1 MYTDK
6 KNILQLVALLKA
18 HRIQKIVLCPGS
30 RNIPI
35 VQTLVNIP
43 EFTCYPV
50 TDERSAGFFALGLAL
65 NGGSPAAICCTSGT
79 ALLNIHPAVAEA
91 FYQQVP
97 LVVISADRP
106 AAWIGHMD
114 GQTLPQPGV
123 FGSLVKKSVNLPEVQ
138 SEEDEWYCNRLINEA
153 LMELDHHGKG
163 PVHIN
168 VPISE
173 PFFKLPVTELPE
185 ARVITRYQG
194 LNVYNKD
201 YQPLID
207 RLNRYQ
213 RRMVV
218 VGQMNLIYLFDK
230 NFLSNK

>member
-1 MYTDK
+1 MPRKPEYPDCTNTCK
-6 KNILQLVALLKA
+6 HSGIYLLPR
-18 HRIQKIVLCPGS
+18 HRRTKCRI
-30 RNIPI
+30 
-35 VQTLVNIP
+35 
-43 EFTCYPV
+43 
-50 TDERSAGFFALGLAL
+50 FALGLAL

-106 AAWIGHMD
+106 AAWIGQMD

-173 PFFKLPVTELPE
+173 PFSS
-185 ARVITRYQG
+185 YQS
-194 LNVYNKD
+194 
-201 YQPLID
+201 
-207 RLNRYQ
+207 R
-213 RRMVV
+213 
-218 VGQMNLIYLFDK
+218 
-230 NFLSNK
+230 NFLKHVSLPAIRD